1 MTPTVTAHAPR
12 RDAGMDDPDAVQG
25 VKGTGDVRGDGL
37 GLDDLAHPLRIW
49 AAAHNTCVRR
59 GRLWTAPP
67 RPSMWRLTVTSDR
80 RSPLW
85 PLTLGWV
92 RSVAQLDRDWVTSD

>member
-1 MTPTVTAHAPR
+1 
-12 RDAGMDDPDAVQG
+12 MDDPDAVQG

-49 AAAHNTCVRR
+49 AAAHNTRVRR

-67 RPSMWRLTVTSDR
+67 RPSTWRLAVTSDR

-85 PLTLGWV
+85 LLPLGWV
-92 RSVAQLDRDWVTSD
+92 RSLTQLDRDWVTSD